1 MFFNLKL
8 KDYFFLSIFS
18 LLPVTILIGPAISLI
33 NILLITLSFLVI
45 FYKKLFFYILNERI
59 IIILCILY
67 SYLIFN
73 TFISIDFESSFLRNF
88 GFIRYIILFIAINFF
103 FLNFEN
109 LKFIINF
116 WIFVIFVVLFDVI
129 FEAYNGYNILG
140 FVSEN
145 KKRIVSFFKD
155 QQVIGAF
162 INGFVFVIIGFFF
175 RNFDKKAKLQKVLIF
190 SFVLVT
196 LMCLI
201 LTGERSN
208 TIKLFLGLII
218 FFYLNN
224 KITFNYKIFFLFS
237 GLCIF
242 IFIITI
248 SGEVRHRYNN
258 DIIIKLSNIEKRN
271 NYIYFQLYKSG
282 FEVFKRYP
290 ILGAGNKNYR
300 VEACKESDDED
311 KKILCITHPHQ
322 IYLELLSEHGII
334 GTLIILIILF
344 YLIFKNLKIILKKN
358 NSIQIGCF
366 SYLIVNF
373 IPILPGGSFF
383 ADFNSNFFWINLS
396 LLYASSPNTNVFK
409 RLSN

>member
-162 INGFVFVIIGFFF
+162 INGFVFVIIGFF
-175 RNFDKKAKLQKVLIF
+175 
-190 SFVLVT
+190 
-196 LMCLI
+196 
-201 LTGERSN
+201 
-208 TIKLFLGLII
+208 
-218 FFYLNN
+218 
-224 KITFNYKIFFLFS
+224 
-237 GLCIF
+237 
-242 IFIITI
+242 
-248 SGEVRHRYNN
+248 
-258 DIIIKLSNIEKRN
+258 
-271 NYIYFQLYKSG
+271 
-282 FEVFKRYP
+282 
-290 ILGAGNKNYR
+290 
-300 VEACKESDDED
+300 
-311 KKILCITHPHQ
+311 
-322 IYLELLSEHGII
+322 SE
-334 GTLIILIILF
+334 ILIKKQN
-344 YLIFKNLKIILKKN
+344 FKK
-358 NSIQIGCF
+358 F
-366 SYLIVNF
+366 
-373 IPILPGGSFF
+373 
-383 ADFNSNFFWINLS
+383 
-396 LLYASSPNTNVFK
+396 
-409 RLSN
+409 